1 MTGLVLYVIVSLSP
15 TCIYGALFRSL
26 QLPATA
32 LLAYLALNTVCEL
45 HLLCFFLNIDIL
57 NGTKGVEGLR
67 HLRSSKQSCENSSEM
82 PP

>member
-1 MTGLVLYVIVSLSP
+1 MPSVGWLSAPVHCILSMTGLVLYVIVSLSP

-45 HLLCFFLNIDIL
+45 HLLCFF
-57 NGTKGVEGLR
+57 
-67 HLRSSKQSCENSSEM
+67 
-82 PP
+82 